1 MKREIPQEVQAFG
14 QLKTKFCQKHN
25 KIIFEVIFGKLLN
38 FVGVLSQCFN
48 SKLNQFFSKIAVIH
62 IAESKSSRPDMFV
75 KKMFS
80 EISQNSQE
88 NSFLISCR
96 PRPGTLLKKRLWHR
110 RFPVSLAKFLGTPF
124 RTPPMAAFQSRSNSD
139 VKQLFFDCV
148 IFCNLCEYTKN

>member
-88 NSFLISCR
+88 SSFLIKLQAQTWNFIKKETLAQAFSCEFGEISR
-96 PRPGTLLKKRLWHR
+96 NTFQNTSDGCFLESI
-110 RFPVSLAKFLGTPF
+110 RFRCEV
-124 RTPPMAAFQSRSNSD
+124 AF
-139 VKQLFFDCV
+139 F
-148 IFCNLCEYTKN
+148 